1 MMIMMKSFSP
11 KFEKDYCPDL
21 LSWKELSDLVNNR
34 SLMTMDRF
42 IVNLPEEYGKNLRW
56 ETDRWVTNRQSIPS
70 HILKDII
77 ERYVCYIKEM
87 SRCNRKINDF
97 AKSIEEEYNKPTDAH
112 IYMCKNVEAVHP
124 FGIHFDN
131 SDNIIVQCEGETNFK
146 VWDIIEDINQ
156 QSIGLDITDQPL
168 LDVDMKPGDAIWIPC
183 HHPHL
188 ATSSIPRMSVSFPFI
203 REHEDEPIQ
212 NREWIQL

>member
-1 MMIMMKSFSP
+1 MKKISP

-21 LSWKELSDLVNNR
+21 LSWEELSNLVNNR

-42 IVNLPEEYGKNLRW
+42 IVTLPEEYGKSLRW
-56 ETDRWVTNRQSIPS
+56 ETDRWVTNRRSIPP

-77 ERYVCYIKEM
+77 DRYVCYIKEM
-87 SRCNRKINDF
+87 SRCNKKINNF

-112 IYMCKNVEAVHP
+112 IYICKNLEVEHP
-124 FGIHFDN
+124 FGIHFDD
-131 SDNIIVQCEGETNFK
+131 SDNVIIQCEGETNFK
-146 VWDIIEDINQ
+146 VWDIIKDKNQ
-156 QSIGLDITDQPL
+156 SQSKMSITETPL

-188 ATSSIPRMSVSFPFI
+188 ATSNTPRMSVSFPFI
-203 REHEDEPIQ
+203 REHEDDPIQ

>member
-42 IVNLPEEYGKNLRW
+42 IVNLPEDYARNLRW
-56 ETDRWVTNRQSIPS
+56 ETDRWVTNRQSIPP

-77 ERYVCYIKEM
+77 ERYVCYFIEM
-87 SRCNRKINDF
+87 SRSTKKINDF
-97 AKSIEEEYNKPTDAH
+97 AKSIEDKYNMPTDAH
-112 IYMCKNVEAVHP
+112 IYTCKNLDIEHP
-124 FGIHFDN
+124 FGIHYDN
-131 SDNIIVQCEGETNFK
+131 SHNIIVQCEGETNFK
-146 VWDIIEDINQ
+146 VWDIIKDKDQ
-156 QSIGLDITDQPL
+156 PQSNMSITDTPL
-168 LDVDMKPGDAIWIPC
+168 LDVDMKPADAIWIPKSY
-183 HHPHL
+183 PHL
-188 ATSSIPRMSVSFPFI
+188 ATSHTPRMSVSFPFI